1 MADVN
6 IIMCVLDFELP
17 VPGKPCGCSKTTH
30 HFFNLFKASV
40 DQMKP
45 QLFKIYKDR
54 IPTHVRLY
62 IEHLLA
68 TQEPGQ
74 LLTTSPVEVP
84 IDFVPLGYSK
94 TNQAQVIRCE
104 DHFKFKKD
112 AKVGVK
118 INTFDLDVA
127 TITRLQVTVRMKDH
141 TEPLYMDGTS
151 GTSNPKTR
159 CVFTIW
165 QDNFRDET
173 TYLQEESGHITAHLL
188 FEPDEDPLSWPRICF
203 NTQSSSKLNQGE
215 HWTLQFRLFDEE
227 QRMVAHGSTNVKSY
241 SRIHKKHSVIPEM
254 VPPDSSDTPL
264 EGKSDDEILQLIQ
277 ECNSTIWE
285 ATDQLDRYCREQHK
299 RISNSKG
306 NLTIKNEHV
315 ETFAINQKRRGIGNT
330 LRYHAKVCKLR
341 QLGITCGKC
350 GSRGDHVTAKC
361 EKSKEELECSGCKS
375 RGRPYIGHVDQT
387 CFTRL
392 ELPKRQRVRSA
403 SNTGT

>member
-1 MADVN
+1 MADIN
-6 IIMCVLDFELP
+6 LIMCVLDFELP

-30 HFFNLFKASV
+30 HFFNLFKASEN
-40 DQMKP
+40 QMKP

-74 LLTTSPVEVP
+74 LPTTSPVEIP

-118 INTFDLDVA
+118 INTLDLDVA
-127 TITRLQVTVRMKDH
+127 TITRLQVTVRMKDRS
-141 TEPLYMDGTS
+141 EPLYMDGTS

-173 TYLQEESGHITAHLL
+173 TYLQEESGHITAHLV
-188 FEPDEDPLSWPRICF
+188 FETGEDPLSWPRICF

-215 HWTLQFRLFDEE
+215 HWTLQFRLFDED
-227 QRMVAHGSTNVKSY
+227 QRMIAHGSTNVKSY
-241 SRIHKKHSVIPEM
+241 SRIHKKHGVIPEM
-254 VPPDSSDTPL
+254 APPASSNTPL

-277 ECNSTIWE
+277 GCDNTIWE
-285 ATDQLDRYCREQHK
+285 ATGQRERYCHEQRK
-299 RISNSKG
+299 RIAKG
-306 NLTIKNEHV
+306 FNKKKRGVGTGNASDYLTKIS
-315 ETFAINQKRRGIGNT
+315 
-330 LRYHAKVCKLR
+330 KLR
-341 QLGITCGKC
+341 QLGITCGRC
-350 GSRGDHVTAKC
+350 GSQGGHDVANC
-361 EKSKEELECSGCKS
+361 DKSLDDVQCSGCKS
-375 RGRPYIGHVDQT
+375 SGRPYAGHVDET
-387 CFTRL
+387 CFDRL
-392 ELPKRQRVRSA
+392 GLSRMQRDSSA
-403 SNTGT
+403 SKTGT